1 MRLDNKKLVLS
12 TRPIEKWVDDT
23 NNDLFEVIN
32 VPLSTLSQVEIG
44 DEDLRMVKE
53 FAPNI
58 IILTSSYGVKVFI
71 EKLWNKIP
79 FEKVQFLSIGN
90 YTAKALRT
98 IGIESIVPDSKTSDG
113 IINFLKINVNPNS
126 RILLLRSNMG
136 NKSVDNFLRSR
147 NLRYFELKLYDIC
160 EDKSGIEAIVPLIQ
174 CSNLIGV
181 IITSSF
187 EATVFLDTLRR
198 EKIELRE
205 NVVIFVIGSTT
216 YDTFRK
222 LGYEGKIIT
231 GYSDF
236 DALIVQI
243 KKMLHS
249 GEWI

>member
-1 MRLDNKKLVLS
+1 
-12 TRPIEKWVDDT
+12 
-23 NNDLFEVIN
+23 
-32 VPLSTLSQVEIG
+32 
-44 DEDLRMVKE
+44 
-53 FAPNI
+53 
-58 IILTSSYGVKVFI
+58 
-71 EKLWNKIP
+71 
-79 FEKVQFLSIGN
+79 KVQFLSIGN

-113 IINFLKINVNPNS
+113 IINFLNKNVNPDS

-136 NKSVDNFLRSR
+136 NKSIDNFLRSR
-147 NLRYFELKLYDIC
+147 NLRYFELRLYDIY
-160 EDKSGIEAIVPLIQ
+160 EDKFGIEAIVPMIQ

-187 EATVFLDTLRR
+187 EATVFLGMLKR

-205 NVVIFVIGSTT
+205 NIVIFVIGSPT

-222 LGYEGKIIT
+222 LGYKGKIII

-236 DALIVQI
+236 DALIVRI